1 MTDLKNYLFRVYN
14 KFRIVSLDNVQNL
27 KESVQ
32 TLNKYKLN
40 DLIRLLVFGYIDGN
54 GYYSKG
60 SDAELA
66 LLSLLSNENDGSIS
80 PLAVNLLSNTPDD
93 RAFRVDL
100 GYLMLGK
107 RDKPEYEIS
116 FDTFIWILI
125 FYSSKHYID
134 IKQNL
139 IEAIHRLI
147 QYYKTE
153 GGDVIL
159 KRFPKLGKD
168 INKLEKISQEAIKSN
183 HVIKPSV
190 FFDVINSIGTKLF
203 NYVKE
208 HKEEILENNK
218 AKVAPNG
225 DGSGTIG
232 NPLVDIL
239 EAMFEIFKAGYYPA
253 SISSV
258 LPDTIFATIDID
270 GESNMSGLADYLL
283 TLAGRE
289 YFNSATID
297 DTIEDRVVR
306 VVLRGAYGTTCILN
320 ENYQRWSHIEKR
332 LPGAWKLF
340 RIIYNRLK
348 SGEYDTE
355 KYKFSDYRFPSLLKA
370 SNTDSQKDAE
380 EAAQVSWLTL
390 FSSFIMGHVLNLI
403 GRRDAKHLYKVAAP
417 VVRLS
422 DENIFLA
429 PNKLY
434 DLDNVVVSYSLE
446 YEKELR
452 PTFVGKWL
460 KYRPDD
466 YYTSTSNNPTG
477 GVSYNSRYSIIITQ
491 QDEEMPKEITLKAS
505 ESNPDRWQ
513 EVVEGKPVVRKGSG
527 IEALELVFY
536 DDDDKPINIAKVT
549 ATNNKQGDNSIEP
562 NELYVDKIKE
572 TETEEQ
578 G

>member
-1 MTDLKNYLFRVYN
+1 MADLKNYLFRVYN
-14 KFRIVSLDNVQNL
+14 KFHIVSLDNVQNL
-27 KESVQ
+27 RESVQ

-60 SDAELA
+60 SDAKLA
-66 LLSLLSNENDGSIS
+66 LFSLLSNEDDGSIS
-80 PLAVNLLSNTPDD
+80 PLAVDLLSNTPDS

-100 GYLMLGK
+100 GYLMLGE
-107 RDKPEYEIS
+107 RDKPEYEVS
-116 FDTFIWILI
+116 LDTFIWILI

-153 GGDVIL
+153 DRSVTL
-159 KRFPKLGKD
+159 KRFPKLDED
-168 INKLEKISQEAIKSN
+168 INKLINIIREARKSE
-183 HVIKPSV
+183 HVIKPSI
-190 FFDVINSIGTKLF
+190 FSDVINSIGTKFF
-203 NYVKE
+203 NYFKD
-208 HKEEILENNK
+208 HKEEILVNNK
-218 AKVAPNG
+218 TKVAPNG

-258 LPDTIFATIDID
+258 LPDTIFATMNVG
-270 GESNMSGLADYLL
+270 GEGNMSGLADYLL
-283 TLAGRE
+283 TLTGRE
-289 YFNSATID
+289 YFDNATIS
-297 DTIEDRVVR
+297 DTIEGMVVR
-306 VVLRGAYGTTCILN
+306 VVLKGVYGTTCILN
-320 ENYQRWSHIEKR
+320 KNYERWSHIEKR

-340 RIIYNRLK
+340 RIIYNRLE

-355 KYKFSDYRFPSLLKA
+355 KYKFSAYRLPSLLKA

-380 EAAQVSWLTL
+380 EAARVSWLTL

-422 DENIFLA
+422 EEDIFLA
-429 PNKLY
+429 PGNLH
-434 DLDNVVVSYSLE
+434 DLKNVVVRYSLE
-446 YEKELR
+446 GGMELK
-452 PTFVGKWL
+452 PTFMGEWL
-460 KYRPDD
+460 KYTPDD

-477 GVSYNSRYSIIITQ
+477 GVGYNSRYSIIITQ
-491 QDEEMPKEITLKAS
+491 QDDTIPKEISINAS
-505 ESNPDRWQ
+505 ESNHAEWQ
-513 EVVEGKPVVRKGSG
+513 EVVEGKPVARIGSG
-527 IEALELVFY
+527 IEGFDLVFY
-536 DDDDKPINIAKVT
+536 DDDGKPIDIATVM
-549 ATNNKQGDNSIEP
+549 ATNNQKGGSIEP
-562 NELYVDKIKE
+562 KELNVGE
-572 TETEEQ
+572 TKKTESKSDE
-578 G
+578 